1 MIGNR
6 KRKVCVLALLC
17 CFLMGT
23 TSYAATTQKEIDS
36 TKDKITDLQNQ
47 KEEAEQQV
55 DDLND
60 KKSALE
66 SDLSSLNTQLGD
78 IVSSMNE
85 LDTQIGEKQQE
96 IEDAKE
102 QLEQTQQKADKQY
115 ADMKVRIQYMY
126 ENGNTSIWQLLF
138 ESESVTDF
146 LNRTEYAAEINQYDR
161 NMLTAFC
168 ELKDQI
174 AEQKASLETE
184 LADLTAMEQQMQE
197 KQESVNTLISNTKNK
212 IEQSSAEIADAQS
225 DIDDIEAKIAKMKA
239 YEKELE
245 IKKAKE
251 DAARLAAIKKQEQEN
266 TAASSYVPAESDA
279 YLLGA
284 IIECEAGSESYDG
297 QLAVGSVI
305 VNRVRSAYFPNTI
318 SGVIYQSG
326 QFSPVASGRLAY
338 RLQAGVSSGCL
349 NAAQSVLSGNVTTS
363 CLYFRANNGIISGM
377 VIGNHVF
384 Y

>member
-1 MIGNR
+1 MTGNI
-6 KRKVCVLALLC
+6 KRKVCGLVLVC

-23 TSYAATTQKEIDS
+23 TSYAATTQRQIDS

-96 IEDAKE
+96 IADAKE

-146 LNRTEYAAEINQYDR
+146 LNRTEYAAQINQYDR
-161 NMLTAFC
+161 NMLNEFC

-174 AEQKASLETE
+174 AEQKASLESE
-184 LADLTAMEQQMQE
+184 LDDLTAMEQQMQE
-197 KQESVNTLISNTKNK
+197 KQASVNTLISNTKNK

-225 DIDDIEAKIAKMKA
+225 DINDIEAKIEKMKA

-251 DAARLAAIKKQEQEN
+251 DAARLASIKKQEQEN

-338 RLQAGVSSGCL
+338 RLQAGVSSSCL
-349 NAAQSVLSGNVTTS
+349 SAAQSVLGGNITTN
-363 CLYFRANNGIISGM
+363 CLYFRANNGIISGT

>member
-138 ESESVTDF
+138 ELESVTDF

-197 KQESVNTLISNTKNK
+197 KQELVNTLISNTKNK

-305 VNRVRSAYFPNTI
+305 VNRVKKCLFPEYDFGSHLSERTVFAGCKRS
-318 SGVIYQSG
+318 
-326 QFSPVASGRLAY
+326 
-338 RLQAGVSSGCL
+338 
-349 NAAQSVLSGNVTTS
+349 S
-363 CLYFRANNGIISGM
+363 CLSLTGGREQWLFKCGAVRFKWQCHDKLPLFQGK
-377 VIGNHVF
+377 
-384 Y
+384 

>member
-1 MIGNR
+1 MTGKI
-6 KRKVCVLALLC
+6 KRKVCGLVLLC

-23 TSYAATTQKEIDS
+23 TSYAATTQKKIDS
-36 TKDKITDLQNQ
+36 TREKITDLKNQ

-66 SDLSSLNTQLGD
+66 SDLSSLNTQLGN

-102 QLEQTQQKADKQY
+102 QLEQTQQKVDKQY

-126 ENGNTSIWQLLF
+126 ENGNTSIWQILF
-138 ESESVTDF
+138 ESESVADF

-174 AEQKASLETE
+174 AEQKEALETE
-184 LADLTAMEQQMQE
+184 LADLTVMEQQMQE

-225 DIDDIEAKIAKMKA
+225 DITDIDAKIAKMKA

-245 IKKAKE
+245 VKKAKE

-284 IIECEAGSESYDG
+284 IIECEAGGESYDG

-338 RLQAGVSSGCL
+338 RLQAGVSSSCL